1 MLVGT
6 MLGLWSFAVMSL
18 LPPIA
23 MGAGTE
29 TRSDYLSLL
38 VQLKKQTGTLL
49 ASQSQIMVDLL
60 KDMVNKSTDEQER
73 EEWQSLADDLEM
85 SSKMVWQML
94 ESDNFDVS
102 MEDLSTME
110 SFKLAMNAVL
120 EKLMELDELDDD
132 DKLKLKLSKS
142 TMELGIMKF
151 KLMITQGLRAKG
163 EL

>member
-1 MLVGT
+1 
-6 MLGLWSFAVMSL
+6 MSL